1 MSDPGRHGGDRGLL
15 GAVPASASITPGV
28 PTETKLY
35 APSLRKEWVERPELV
50 SYLAGTAAKLAVV
63 EAPAGFGKTTLVA
76 QWRASP
82 MEKRRFAWLS
92 LDIGDDDPGRLWPH
106 VAHSLQRACP
116 ELDGDEILRALRR
129 QSPDMIGVA
138 LPTLVNELAALQ
150 APVVLVLDDY
160 HVIKER
166 SCHEQTAFLLLHLPQ
181 SAEIVLISRADPAL
195 PVARLRAAGEMLELR
210 APELR
215 FVPAEAAALVRNV
228 AGVEFSDPDLAVLLE
243 RTEGWPAGLYLAAL
257 SLRGHPSPGDFI
269 RQFSGDNRFIVDF
282 LAEEVL
288 SRQPSEIRQFLART
302 AILGR
307 FCAPLCNTVAGSAG
321 SAGTIDTLER
331 ENLFVVALDDTR
343 EWFRYHNL
351 FAQVLRSEL
360 TRSEPEIV
368 PVLHQ
373 RASGWHRLYGSA
385 DEAINHALA
394 AGDVAGVIDLIAR
407 NWFAFIDS
415 GRVATVRRWLNS
427 LGDDMVSARPVA
439 AHYAAW
445 AAALSGDPESLQRW
459 LHIIEAAEFDGSLPD
474 GVHSMQSSAA
484 LLKANFGFDG
494 IETVRDAAAKAAALE
509 TDPASPW
516 QAVARASYATALYW
530 SGDLTAA
537 AAQAQGALASPA
549 SAGLGRML
557 AFAILSLMQADDG
570 NLAQAEQLALSALEI
585 VADADPGLRE
595 APQSAL
601 AFAAVGAV
609 LARRGRLTDARLE
622 LEHALRLRR
631 RQVGISPW
639 ATMEILLRLAP
650 LLLDI
655 GDRPGAA
662 ALFGEA
668 RNILTSLPDGAE
680 AQLTRLERLEQ
691 RVATRQS
698 RTIPPAA
705 SLTTREVVVLR
716 LLRGTLSLG
725 EIGRELQLSQNT
737 IKTHTQAIYRKLSV
751 STRHG
756 AVAKGHEIGI
766 S

>member
-50 SYLAGTAAKLAVV
+50 SYLAGTAAKLVVV

-307 FCAPLCNTVAGSAG
+307 FCAPLCNAVAGSAG
-321 SAGTIDTLER
+321 SAGIIDTLER

-351 FAQVLRSEL
+351 FARVLRSEL

-373 RASGWHRLYGSA
+373 RASDWHRLYGSA

-407 NWFAFIDS
+407 NWFALIDS
-415 GRVATVRRWLNS
+415 GRVATVRRWMNS
-427 LGDDMVSARPVA
+427 LGDGMVSARPVA

-445 AAALSGDPESLQRW
+445 AAALSGDPESLRRW
-459 LHIIEAAEFDGSLPD
+459 LHIIEAAECDGSLPD

-484 LLKANFGFDG
+484 LLKATFGFEG
-494 IETVRDAAAKAAALE
+494 IETVRDAAAKAVALE

-698 RTIPPAA
+698 RTIPLAA

-751 STRHG
+751 STRHS

>member
-1 MSDPGRHGGDRGLL
+1 MSDPGRHGEDRGLL

-50 SYLAGTAAKLAVV
+50 SYLAGTAAKLVVV

-373 RASGWHRLYGSA
+373 RASDWHRLYGSA

-427 LGDDMVSARPVA
+427 LGDGMVSARPVA

-459 LHIIEAAEFDGSLPD
+459 LHIIEAAECDGSLPD

-484 LLKANFGFDG
+484 LLKATFGFDS

-737 IKTHTQAIYRKLSV
+737 IKTQTQAIYRKLSV